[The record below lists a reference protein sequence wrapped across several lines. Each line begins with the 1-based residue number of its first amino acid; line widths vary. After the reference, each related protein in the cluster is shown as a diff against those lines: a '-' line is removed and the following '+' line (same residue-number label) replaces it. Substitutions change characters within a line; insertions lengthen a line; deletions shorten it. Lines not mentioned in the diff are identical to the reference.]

1 MAVLSIFRRSGYII
15 SIVGALITITLSAIP
30 ALAASSG
37 GSQGASISAVAHVS
51 AATPGTITF
60 VPANTS
66 GASATPALPVITCT
80 PKYSAPHI
88 STHVP
93 TEINSVGTMSCT
105 HAVASIVIAIHL
117 ESSNFTQAGA
127 SNTCRN
133 AGKSSNSCQVNL
145 TCYPNTTYGGGVSMT
160 ATAPSGYE
168 PPTYSYS
175 TSGSFK
181 VVGFC

>member
-1 MAVLSIFRRSGYII
+1 MRRWGKITAILGILILGFSGLVAT
-15 SIVGALITITLSAIP
+15 SSAQ
-30 ALAASSG
+30 ASQTHS
-37 GSQGASISAVAHVS
+37 ASISRVAHVS

-60 VPANTS
+60 VPTNTS
-66 GASATPALPVITCT
+66 GASATSSATPALPVITCT

-117 ESSNFTQAGA
+117 ESSNLTQAGA

-133 AGKSSNSCQVNL
+133 SGKGSNSCQVNL

-181 VVGFC
+181 VTGFC